1 MNCELGTPGRPC
13 TYGLHRVDT
22 VRYEREDRTYRGA
35 SRRPLVFSG
44 RLILNLEPVVSAT
57 TTAKRRRRFDAA
69 WKRALVEQAL
79 VPGASVAKLARDHD
93 VNTNQLFKWCRQHER
108 ACSGARAKSAMVP
121 VVIHEPSVPSVR
133 VPSEAL
139 CVTVQMAR
147 GTLRLE
153 GAIDAEVLRGL
164 VQALSAR

>member
-1 MNCELGTPGRPC
+1 MPE
-13 TYGLHRVDT
+13 
-22 VRYEREDRTYRGA
+22 
-35 SRRPLVFSG
+35 
-44 RLILNLEPVVSAT
+44 
-57 TTAKRRRRFDAA
+57 
-69 WKRALVEQAL
+69 
-79 VPGASVAKLARDHD
+79 ASVTKLARDHD

-108 ACSGARAKSAMVP
+108 ASSGTWAGSPLVP
-121 VVIHEPSVPSVR
+121 VVIDERSVPGSC

-139 CVTVQMAR
+139 CVTVQMAH

>member
-1 MNCELGTPGRPC
+1 MNPEAALTTPVPKVPS
-13 TYGLHRVDT
+13 T
-22 VRYEREDRTYRGA
+22 
-35 SRRPLVFSG
+35 
-44 RLILNLEPVVSAT
+44 
-57 TTAKRRRRFDAA
+57 RRRFDTA

-79 VPGASVAKLARDHD
+79 RPGASVAKLARDHD

-108 ACSGARAKSAMVP
+108 ASVGGRAGAPLVP
-121 VVIHEPSVPSVR
+121 VVIDAPSVSAMRSPGDG
-133 VPSEAL
+133 L

-153 GAIDAEVLRGL
+153 GTIDAGVLRGL

>member
-1 MNCELGTPGRPC
+1 MIPE
-13 TYGLHRVDT
+13 
-22 VRYEREDRTYRGA
+22 A
-35 SRRPLVFSG
+35 A
-44 RLILNLEPVVSAT
+44 VSASKT
-57 TTAKRRRRFDAA
+57 PKRRRRFDAA

-79 VPGASVAKLARDHD
+79 RPGASVAKLARDHD

-108 ACSGARAKSAMVP
+108 ASSGAWAGSPLVP
-121 VVIHEPSVPSVR
+121 VVIDERSVPSVR
-133 VPSEAL
+133 APSETL

-153 GAIDAEVLRGL
+153 GVIDAEVLRGL

>member
-1 MNCELGTPGRPC
+1 
-13 TYGLHRVDT
+13 
-22 VRYEREDRTYRGA
+22 
-35 SRRPLVFSG
+35 
-44 RLILNLEPVVSAT
+44 LIPQATVSASKT
-57 TTAKRRRRFDAA
+57 PKRRRRFDAA

-108 ACSGARAKSAMVP
+108 ANSGARAGSPLVP
-121 VVIHEPSVPSVR
+121 VVIDERSVPSVR
-133 VPSEAL
+133 TASEAL

-147 GTLRLE
+147 GTLRLD